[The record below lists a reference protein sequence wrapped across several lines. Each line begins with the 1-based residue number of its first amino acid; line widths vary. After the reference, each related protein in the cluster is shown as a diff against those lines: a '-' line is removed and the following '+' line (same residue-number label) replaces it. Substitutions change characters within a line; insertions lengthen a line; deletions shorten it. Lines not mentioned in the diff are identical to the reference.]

1 MSRAA
6 AIGIGLVGSA
16 LAAYG
21 SYGLISGL
29 AGSNGSTDASPGFAA
44 LVGGIVLFCG
54 LALLAAS
61 IIVARR

>member
-1 MSRAA
+1 
-6 AIGIGLVGSA
+6 LVGSA

-29 AGSNGSTDASPGFAA
+29 AGSNGSTDASSGFAA

-61 IIVARR
+61 IIAARR